1 MKTASKIYTALIMI
15 FLFAPIAILLVFSF
29 NASKSLSVFSGFS
42 LNWYKELFKDTVMVP
57 TDEADEF
64 YQVMNK
70 LVFIVLAFGP
80 SFFSGNN
87 LGFNCFIVY
96 FLIRKNKKFHCI
108 KRAKTESPVHRLC
121 IGKICSASEKYI
133 NLEIP
138 LSR

>member
-1 MKTASKIYTALIMI
+1 MYFKLSNLMFYNFLGSFFFFFQVLPETILTFYWPKALRI
-15 FLFAPIAILLVFSF
+15 
-29 NASKSLSVFSGFS
+29 N
-42 LNWYKELFKDTVMVP
+42 MVP

-64 YQVMNK
+64 YQVMK
-70 LVFIVLAFGP
+70 KIVFIVLAFGP

-87 LGFNCFIVY
+87 LGVDCFIVY
-96 FLIRKNKKFHCI
+96 FFSGKNKKSHCI

-121 IGKICSASEKYI
+121 IRKICVASEKYI

>member
-1 MKTASKIYTALIMI
+1 
-15 FLFAPIAILLVFSF
+15 
-29 NASKSLSVFSGFS
+29 
-42 LNWYKELFKDTVMVP
+42 MVP

-87 LGFNCFIVY
+87 LGVDSFIFH
-96 FLIRKNKKFHCI
+96 FLIGKNKKSHCI
-108 KRAKTESPVHRLC
+108 KRAKTESPVHRLS
-121 IGKICSASEKYI
+121 IRKICNASEKYL